1 LSESFKN
8 YPTTND
14 CKWIINIFVTENNI
28 NMISV
33 NKVRNTVLFLLNK
46 ANRGTI
52 GVIEFDA
59 FCHLAQMDLFENLFY
74 RLNKWT
80 NNQTKKYTNSE
91 YADIVQNIQEQ
102 IDVFATYSTVGN
114 FTYNAPNNVW
124 SYTGGDF
131 YRTEGLTL
139 INPAGK
145 RRDVQEIHKGYELNS
160 AINSSLNP
168 PSVTYPIYTKIGL
181 SYRVYPTVASGYSL
195 ELFYIRT
202 PKAPKWSYLL
212 VQGNPV
218 YNASA
223 SDKQDFELSEVMF
236 PLLVAKIMGYCGVSI
251 REQDVAAI
259 ADNEEVKTENKQS

>member
-1 LSESFKN
+1 M
-8 YPTTND
+8 
-14 CKWIINIFVTENNI
+14 NIFVVENNI

-52 GVIEFDA
+52 GTVEFDA
-59 FCHLAQMDLFENLFY
+59 FCDLAQRDLFENLFY

-91 YADIVQNIQEQ
+91 YADLVQNIQEQ

-114 FTYNAPNNVW
+114 FTYNTPNNVW
-124 SYTGGDF
+124 SYLGNDF

-139 INPAGK
+139 INAAGK
-145 RRDVQEIHKGYELNS
+145 RRDIQEVHKGYELNIAS
-160 AINSSLNP
+160 KEATN
-168 PSVTYPIYTKIGL
+168 TYPVYTKIGN
-181 SYRVYPTVASGYSL
+181 SYRIYPTVAAGYTT

-202 PKAPKWSYLL
+202 PKAPKWTYLL

-223 SDKQDFELSEVMF
+223 SDLQDFELSEVMF
-236 PLLVAKIMGYCGVSI
+236 PLLVAKIMAYCGVSI
-251 REQDVAAI
+251 RETDVAAI
-259 ADNEEVKTENKQS
+259 ADNEEVKTEQKQS

>member
-1 LSESFKN
+1 
-8 YPTTND
+8 
-14 CKWIINIFVTENNI
+14 
-28 NMISV
+28 MISV

-52 GVIEFDA
+52 GTIEFDS
-59 FCHLAQMDLFENLFY
+59 FCDLAQRDLFENLFY

-102 IDVFATYSTVGN
+102 IDVFSTYSTPAN
-114 FTYNAPNNVW
+114 FTYNSPNNVW
-124 SYTGGDF
+124 SYLGGDL

-139 INPAGK
+139 INAAGK
-145 RRDVQEIHKGYELNS
+145 RRDIQEVHKGYELNIAS
-160 AINSSLNP
+160 KEATN
-168 PSVTYPIYTKIGL
+168 TYPIYTKIGN
-181 SYRVYPTVASGYSL
+181 SYRIYPTLTAGYTT

-202 PKAPKWSYLL
+202 PKAPKWPYVLSG
-212 VQGNPV
+212 GNPV
-218 YNASA
+218 YNAS
-223 SDKQDFELSEVMF
+223 SPDLQDFELSEVMF

>member
-1 LSESFKN
+1 M
-8 YPTTND
+8 
-14 CKWIINIFVTENNI
+14 NIFVTENNI

-74 RLNKWT
+74 RLNKHT
-80 NNQTKKYTNSE
+80 NNQTKKYVNSE
-91 YADIVQNIQEQ
+91 YADIVQNLQEQ
-102 IDVFATYSTVGN
+102 IDVFATYSTISN
-114 FTYNAPNNVW
+114 FTYNETNNIW
-124 SYTGGDF
+124 SYVGGDL

-139 INPAGK
+139 INATGK
-145 RRDVQEIHKGYELNS
+145 RRDIQEVHKGYELNIAS
-160 AINSSLNP
+160 KEATS
-168 PSVTYPIYTKIGL
+168 TYPIYTKIGV
-181 SYRVYPTVASGYSL
+181 SYRLYPTLVSGYTA

-202 PKAPKWSYLL
+202 PKTPKWTYVLSG
-212 VQGNPV
+212 GNPV
-218 YNASA
+218 YNAGA
-223 SDKQDFELSEVMF
+223 SDLQDFELAEPIF

-259 ADNEEVKTENKQS
+259 ADNEEVKTEQKQS